1 MKLEWPTDRLD
12 YVPITGRPPLPLP
25 GGARVAVWPCI
36 NVEHWVI
43 DQPMPRTVVNPPGG
57 VARSVPDIPNWAWHE
72 YGNRVAFWRMK
83 KIFDDFGVAGSLV
96 LNGSV
101 CDAYPQIV
109 DACLASGW
117 DLVGH
122 GWIQRALPAVRDQR
136 KMIHRVFKR
145 LKAYS
150 GKPPRGWLGPA
161 LAETHDTVDWLAEAG
176 FEYVSDWVLDDQ
188 PVDLRTRH
196 GTLVSLPYTQELNDL
211 SMLLIQGHRA
221 TEYADRAIDQ
231 FDQLIED
238 AADGSSRVM
247 CFTMHPYIMGV
258 PHRVKHL
265 RRILEHVCR
274 RPDAVVWTGEQIL
287 DWYKSVRPAS
297 GWPPP
302 IKAAPRE
309 RRAAKAV
316 GTARPRKP

>member
-1 MKLEWPTDRLD
+1 MKLDWPTDRLD
-12 YVPITGRPPLPLP
+12 FVPITGRPRLPLP
-25 GGARVAVWPCI
+25 GRAKVVVWPCV

-43 DQPMPRTVVNPPGG
+43 SEPMPRTVVNPPGG
-57 VARSVPDIPNWAWHE
+57 VARSAPDIPNWAWHE

-83 KIFDDFGVAGSLV
+83 KIFDEFGVAASLV

-109 DACLASGW
+109 DACLGSGW

-122 GWIQRALPAVRDQR
+122 GWIQRALPAVPDQR
-136 KMIHRVFKR
+136 RMIHRVFKR
-145 LKAYS
+145 LKEYA
-150 GKPPRGWLGPA
+150 GRPPKGWLGPA

-176 FEYVSDWVLDDQ
+176 FEYVADWVLDDQ
-188 PVDLRTRH
+188 PVDLRTKH
-196 GTLVSLPYTQELNDL
+196 GTFVSIPYTQELNDL
-211 SMLLIQGHRA
+211 AMLLIQGHRA
-221 TEYADRAIDQ
+221 AEYADRAIDQ
-231 FDQLIED
+231 FEQLIED

-265 RRILEHVCR
+265 RRILQHVCN

-287 DWYKSVRPAS
+287 DWYKSVRPRS
-297 GWPPP
+297 GWPPVGAKGRSK
-302 IKAAPRE
+302 KAAAKGK
-309 RRAAKAV
+309 AA
-316 GTARPRKP
+316 ARKR

>member
-1 MKLEWPTDRLD
+1 MKLDWPTDRLD
-12 YVPITGRPPLPLP
+12 YAPITDRPPLPLP
-25 GGARVAVWPCI
+25 GGAKVVVWPCV
-36 NVEHWVI
+36 NVENWVI
-43 DQPMPRTVVNPPGG
+43 SEPMPRTVVNPPGG
-57 VARSVPDIPNWAWHE
+57 VAKSVPDIPNWAWHE

-83 KIFDDFGVAGSLV
+83 KIFDEFGIAASLV

-109 DACLASGW
+109 DACLESDW

-122 GWIQRALPAVRDQR
+122 GWIQRALPAVPDQR

-145 LKAYS
+145 LREYA
-150 GKPPRGWLGPA
+150 GKPPKGWLGPA

-176 FEYVSDWVLDDQ
+176 FEYVADWVLDDQ

-196 GTLVSLPYTQELNDL
+196 GTLVSIPYTQELNDL
-211 SMLLIQGHRA
+211 AMLLIQGHRA

-231 FDQLIED
+231 FDQLIAD

-247 CFTMHPYIMGV
+247 CFTLHPYIMGV

-265 RRILEHVCR
+265 RRILEHVCN

-287 DWYKSVRPAS
+287 EWYKSVRPKS
-297 GWPPP
+297 GWPPARA
-302 IKAAPRE
+302 KGVGKKTRGRGRGAG
-309 RRAAKAV
+309 RR
-316 GTARPRKP
+316 

>member
-12 YVPITGRPPLPLP
+12 YVPITERPPLPLP
-25 GGARVAVWPCI
+25 GGAKVVVWPCI
-36 NVEHWVI
+36 NVENWVI
-43 DQPMPRTVVNPPGG
+43 SEPMPRTVVNPPGG
-57 VARSVPDIPNWAWHE
+57 VAKSVPDIPNWAWHE

-83 KIFDDFGVAGSLV
+83 KIFDEFGVAASLV

-109 DACLASGW
+109 DACLASNW

-122 GWIQRALPAVRDQR
+122 GWIQRALPAVPDQR
-136 KMIHRVFKR
+136 RMIQRVYKR
-145 LKAYS
+145 LKQYA
-150 GKPPRGWLGPA
+150 GRPPKGWLGPA

-176 FEYVSDWVLDDQ
+176 FEYVADWVLDDQ

-196 GTLVSLPYTQELNDL
+196 GTLVSIPYTQELNDL
-211 SMLLIQGHRA
+211 AMLLIQGHRA

-238 AADGSSRVM
+238 AAEGSSRVM
-247 CFTMHPYIMGV
+247 CFTMHPFIMGV

-265 RRILEHVCR
+265 RRILQYVSN
-274 RPDAVVWTGEQIL
+274 RPDTVIWTGEKIL
-287 DWYKSVRPAS
+287 EWYKRVRPKS
-297 GWPPP
+297 GWPPAGGKGRAGKHP
-302 IKAAPRE
+302 LGAKPR
-309 RRAAKAV
+309 RHGR
-316 GTARPRKP
+316 

>member
-12 YVPITGRPPLPLP
+12 YVPITDRPPLPLP
-25 GGARVAVWPCI
+25 GGAKVVVWPCI
-36 NVEHWVI
+36 NVENWVI
-43 DQPMPRTVVNPPGG
+43 SEPMPRTVVNPPGG
-57 VARSVPDIPNWAWHE
+57 VAKSVPDIPNWAWHE

-83 KIFDDFGVAGSLV
+83 KIFDEFGVAASLV

-109 DACLASGW
+109 DACLASNW

-122 GWIQRALPAVRDQR
+122 GWIQRALPAVPDQR
-136 KMIHRVFKR
+136 RMIQRVYKR
-145 LKAYS
+145 LKEYA
-150 GKPPRGWLGPA
+150 GRAPKGWLGPA

-176 FEYVSDWVLDDQ
+176 FEYVADWVLDDQ
-188 PVDLRTRH
+188 PVDLRTKH
-196 GTLVSLPYTQELNDL
+196 GTLVSIPYTQELNDL
-211 SMLLIQGHRA
+211 AMLLIQGHRA

-247 CFTMHPYIMGV
+247 CFTMHPFIMGV

-265 RRILEHVCR
+265 RRVLQHVSN
-274 RPDAVVWTGEQIL
+274 RPDAVVWTGEKIL
-287 DWYKSVRPAS
+287 EWYKRVRPKS
-297 GWPPP
+297 GWPPAGGKGRDRKRP
-302 IKAAPRE
+302 LGAKL
-309 RRAAKAV
+309 RRH
-316 GTARPRKP
+316 GR